1 MRVMEYQD
9 GEALVCM
16 DCGATHEPG
25 GGVLVC
31 GKCGGLLEVAYPRS
45 VFRSVSFNGR
55 GVWRYRSL
63 LPRVERIVT
72 LSEGDTPLVKAER
85 LGESLGLRNLYV
97 KFEGANPTGSFKDR
111 GMTVAVSI
119 ALRFHARSVACAST
133 GNTSASMAA
142 YAARAGLRGLVFL
155 PDGYVAPGKLLQAFA
170 HGATI
175 VRVRGNFDDALKT
188 LLSHREELGVY
199 ILNSVNPYRI
209 EGQKTAAFEI
219 WESLNYT
226 PDFVIYPVGNAANI
240 SSGWK
245 GFKELVEAGLAESKP
260 RMIGVQ
266 AEGAAPI
273 AKAYLEGEET
283 VEPVEKPETIAT
295 AIRIGRPFSWKKALK
310 ALRDSRGT
318 AVTVSDEEILKA
330 QIGLARMEGL
340 FAEPAGAAPVAG
352 LAKLSEEGFF
362 KGDETIVAVVTGHG
376 LKDPSVNIE
385 PYAELTIH
393 PGENPVEALRN
404 LL

>member
-1 MRVMEYQD
+1 MEHPD

-25 GGVLVC
+25 GSVLVC
-31 GKCGGLLEVAYPRS
+31 GRCGGLLEVVYPKK
-45 VFRSVSFNGR
+45 VFRTVSFSGK
-55 GVWRYRSL
+55 GVWRYRGL

-119 ALRFHARSVACAST
+119 ALRFHVKSVACAST
-133 GNTSASMAA
+133 GNTSASMSA
-142 YAARAGLRGLVFL
+142 YAAKAGLRSLVFL
-155 PDGYVAPGKLLQAFA
+155 PDGYVAPGKLLQAVA

-199 ILNSVNPYRI
+199 VLNSVNPYRI
-209 EGQKTAAFEI
+209 EGQKTLAFEV
-219 WESLNYT
+219 WEGLNGT
-226 PDFVIYPVGNAANI
+226 PDFVAYPVGNAANI

-245 GFKELVEAGLAESKP
+245 GFKELVEAGLAESTP

-273 AKAYLEGEET
+273 ATAYARGEK
-283 VEPVEKPETIAT
+283 VIEPVERPETVAT
-295 AIRIGRPFSWKKALK
+295 AIRIGRPLSWKKALN
-310 ALRDSRGT
+310 AVRESRG
-318 AVTVSDEEILKA
+318 AAIAVSDREILKA
-330 QIGLARMEGL
+330 QVDLARMEGF

-352 LAKLSEEGFF
+352 LARLVKEGFL
-362 KGDETIVAVVTGHG
+362 KGDETVVAMVTGHG
-376 LKDPSVNIE
+376 LKDPSISIE
-385 PYAELTIH
+385 PYAELVIN
-393 PGENPVEALRN
+393 PRENPAEALRK

>member
-1 MRVMEYQD
+1 MEHQD

-16 DCGATHEPG
+16 DCGATHEPE

-55 GVWRYRSL
+55 GVWRYRSI
-63 LPRVERIVT
+63 LPRVERTVT
-72 LSEGDTPLVKAER
+72 LGEGDTPLVKVER

-119 ALRFHARSVACAST
+119 ALKFNARSVACAST
-133 GNTSASMAA
+133 GNTSASMSA
-142 YAARAGLRGLVFL
+142 YAARAGLRSIVFL
-155 PDGYVAPGKLLQAFA
+155 PDGYVAPGKLLQAVA

-175 VRVRGNFDDALKT
+175 VRVRGNFDEALKT

-199 ILNSVNPYRI
+199 VLNSVNPYRV
-209 EGQKTAAFEI
+209 EGQKTVAFEI
-219 WESLNYT
+219 WEGLNRT
-226 PDFVIYPVGNAANI
+226 PDFVVYPVGNAANI

-245 GFKELVEAGLAESKP
+245 GFKELVEAGLADSKP

-273 AKAYLEGEET
+273 ATAFLRGEEAI
-283 VEPVEKPETIAT
+283 EPVEKPETVAT

-318 AVTVSDEEILKA
+318 AVMVSDGEILRA
-330 QIGLARMEGL
+330 QVDLARMEGL

-352 LAKLSEEGFF
+352 LARLSKQGFF

-385 PYAELTIH
+385 PYSELIIH
-393 PGENPVEALRN
+393 PGENPAEALRK

>member
-1 MRVMEYQD
+1 MRVMEYRD
-9 GEALVCM
+9 GEALVCI

-25 GGVLVC
+25 GNVLVC
-31 GKCGGLLEVAYPRS
+31 VKCGGLLEVAYSRS

-63 LPRVERIVT
+63 LPKVERIVT

-85 LGESLGLRNLYV
+85 LGESLGLKNLYV

-119 ALRFHARSVACAST
+119 ALKFHAKSVACAST
-133 GNTSASMAA
+133 GNTSASMSA
-142 YAARAGLRGLVFL
+142 YAARAGLRSLVFL
-155 PDGYVAPGKLLQAFA
+155 PDGYVAHGKLLQAVA

-175 VRVRGNFDDALKT
+175 VRVRGNFDEALET
-188 LLSHREELGVY
+188 LLSHRKELGVY
-199 ILNSVNPYRI
+199 VLNSVNPYRV
-209 EGQKTAAFEI
+209 EGQKTIAFET
-219 WESLNYT
+219 WEGLNRM
-226 PDFVIYPVGNAANI
+226 PDFVVYPVGNAANI

-273 AKAYLEGEET
+273 AKAYLRGEET
-283 VEPVEKPETIAT
+283 IEPVEKPDTVAT

-310 ALRDSRGT
+310 AIRDSHGT
-318 AVTVSDEEILKA
+318 AVTVSDGEILRA
-330 QIGLARMEGL
+330 QVDLARMEGL
-340 FAEPAGAAPVAG
+340 FTEPAGAAPVAG
-352 LAKLSEEGFF
+352 LAKLSKEGFF

-376 LKDPSVNIE
+376 LKDPSVNIK
-385 PYAELTIH
+385 PYAELVIN
-393 PGENPVEALRN
+393 PGENPAEALRK

>member
-1 MRVMEYQD
+1 MECGD

-16 DCGATHEPG
+16 DCGATHEPE
-25 GGVLVC
+25 VSLLVC

-45 VFRSVSFNGR
+45 ILKSVSFNGR

-63 LPRVERIVT
+63 LPRVERIIT

-119 ALRFHARSVACAST
+119 ALKFHARSVACAST
-133 GNTSASMAA
+133 GNTSASMSA
-142 YAARAGLRGLVFL
+142 YAARAGLRSLVFL
-155 PDGYVAPGKLLQAFA
+155 PDGYVAPGKLLQAVA

-175 VRVRGNFDDALKT
+175 VKVRGNFDDALKT

-199 ILNSVNPYRI
+199 VLNSVNPYRI
-209 EGQKTAAFEI
+209 EGQKTVAFEI
-219 WESLNYT
+219 WEGLNST
-226 PDFVIYPVGNAANI
+226 PDFVAYPVGNAANI

-273 AKAYLEGEET
+273 ATAFLRGEEAI
-283 VEPVEKPETIAT
+283 EPVEKPETVAT

-310 ALRDSRGT
+310 ALRESRGT
-318 AVTVSDEEILKA
+318 AVTVSDGEILKA
-330 QIGLARMEGL
+330 QVDLARMEGL

-352 LAKLSEEGFF
+352 LAKLSKEGFF
-362 KGDETIVAVVTGHG
+362 KGDETVVAVVTGHG
-376 LKDPSVNIE
+376 LKDPSVNIA
-385 PYAELTIH
+385 PHAELIIH

>member
-1 MRVMEYQD
+1 MECGD

-16 DCGATHEPG
+16 DCGATHEPEG
-25 GGVLVC
+25 SLLVC
-31 GKCGGLLEVAYPRS
+31 GKCGGLLEVAYPKS
-45 VFRSVSFNGR
+45 ILKSVSFNGR

-63 LPRVERIVT
+63 LPRVERIIT

-119 ALRFHARSVACAST
+119 ALKFHARSVACAST
-133 GNTSASMAA
+133 GNTSASMSA
-142 YAARAGLRGLVFL
+142 YAARAGLRSLVFL
-155 PDGYVAPGKLLQAFA
+155 PDGYVAPGKLLQAVA

-175 VRVRGNFDDALKT
+175 VKVRGNFDDALKT

-199 ILNSVNPYRI
+199 VLNSVNPYRI
-209 EGQKTAAFEI
+209 EGQKTVAFEI
-219 WESLNYT
+219 WEGLNST
-226 PDFVIYPVGNAANI
+226 PDFVVYPVGNAANI

-273 AKAYLEGEET
+273 ATAFLRGEEAI
-283 VEPVEKPETIAT
+283 EPVEKPETVAT

-310 ALRDSRGT
+310 ALRESRGT
-318 AVTVSDEEILKA
+318 AVTVSDGEILKA
-330 QIGLARMEGL
+330 QVDLARMEGL

-352 LAKLSEEGFF
+352 LAKLSKEGFF

-376 LKDPSVNIE
+376 LKDPSVNIA
-385 PYAELTIH
+385 PYAELIIH

>member
-1 MRVMEYQD
+1 MEYQD
-9 GEALVCM
+9 NEALVCM

-31 GKCGGLLEVAYPRS
+31 EKCGSLLEVVYPRS

-63 LPRVERIVT
+63 LPKVDRIIT
-72 LSEGDTPLVKAER
+72 LSEGETPLVKAER
-85 LGESLGLRNLYV
+85 LGEALGLRNLYV

-111 GMTVAVSI
+111 GMTVAVST

-133 GNTSASMAA
+133 GNTSASMSA
-142 YAARAGLRGLVFL
+142 YAARAGLRSLVFL
-155 PDGYVAPGKLLQAFA
+155 PDGYVAPGKLLQAVA

-175 VRVRGNFDDALKT
+175 VRVRGNFDEALKT
-188 LLSHREELGVY
+188 LLSHRGELGVY
-199 ILNSVNPYRI
+199 VLNSVNPYRI
-209 EGQKTAAFEI
+209 EGQKTVAFEI
-219 WESLNYT
+219 WEGLNHT
-226 PDFVIYPVGNAANI
+226 PDFVVYPVGNAANI

-260 RMIGVQ
+260 GMIGVQ

-273 AKAYLEGEET
+273 ARAYLRGEEAI
-283 VEPVEKPETIAT
+283 EPVEKPETVAT

-310 ALRDSRGT
+310 AIRDSRGT
-318 AVTVSDEEILKA
+318 AVTVSDGEILRA
-330 QIGLARMEGL
+330 QVDLARMEGL

-352 LAKLSEEGFF
+352 LAKLSKEGFF
-362 KGDETIVAVVTGHG
+362 RGDETIVAVATGHG

-385 PYAELTIH
+385 PYAELVIN
-393 PGENPVEALRN
+393 PGENPAEALRK

>member
-1 MRVMEYQD
+1 MEHQD
-9 GEALVCM
+9 GETLVCM
-16 DCGATHEPG
+16 DCGATHEPEV
-25 GGVLVC
+25 GVLVC
-31 GKCGGLLEVAYPRS
+31 GKCGGLLEIAYPRS

-55 GVWRYRSL
+55 GVWRYRSI
-63 LPRVERIVT
+63 LPRVERTVT
-72 LSEGDTPLVKAER
+72 LGEGDTPLVKVER

-119 ALRFHARSVACAST
+119 ALKFHARSVACAST
-133 GNTSASMAA
+133 GNTSASMSA
-142 YAARAGLRGLVFL
+142 YAARAGLRSIVFL
-155 PDGYVAPGKLLQAFA
+155 PDGYVAPGKLLQAVA
-170 HGATI
+170 HGSTI
-175 VRVRGNFDDALKT
+175 VRVRGNFDEALKT

-199 ILNSVNPYRI
+199 VLNSVNPYRV
-209 EGQKTAAFEI
+209 EGQKTVAFEI
-219 WESLNYT
+219 WEGLNRT
-226 PDFVIYPVGNAANI
+226 PDFVVYPVGNAANI

-245 GFKELVEAGLAESKP
+245 GFKELVEAGLADSKP

-273 AKAYLEGEET
+273 ATAFLRGEEAI
-283 VEPVEKPETIAT
+283 EPVEKPETVAT
-295 AIRIGRPFSWKKALK
+295 AIRIGRPFSWKKAIK

-318 AVTVSDEEILKA
+318 AVTVSDEEILRA
-330 QIGLARMEGL
+330 QLDLARMEGL

-352 LAKLSEEGFF
+352 LARLSKQGFF

-385 PYAELTIH
+385 PYAELIIH
-393 PGENPVEALRN
+393 PGENPAEALRK